1 MASER
6 NGSGGGEGHAE
17 NGNGSGGGVSMEMP
31 EIRFTKL
38 FINGTFVDAVS
49 GTFRLSPL
57 SYTHMSVVAL
67 AAAVQII
74 DVSFGYGF
82 APF

>member
-6 NGSGGGEGHAE
+6 NGNGGGGGGEGHAE
-17 NGNGSGGGVSMEMP
+17 NGNGKGGAVSFKMP

-38 FINGTFVDAVS
+38 FINGSFVDAVS

-57 SYTHMSVVAL
+57 SYTHLS
-67 AAAVQII
+67 
-74 DVSFGYGF
+74 S
-82 APF
+82 

>member
-6 NGSGGGEGHAE
+6 NGSGGGEGRAE
-17 NGNGSGGGVSMEMP
+17 NGGGVSFEMP

-38 FINGTFVDAVS
+38 FINGSFVDAVS

-57 SYTHMSVVAL
+57 SYTHLS
-67 AAAVQII
+67 
-74 DVSFGYGF
+74 S
-82 APF
+82 

>member
-6 NGSGGGEGHAE
+6 NGSGGGEEHAE
-17 NGNGSGGGVSMEMP
+17 NGNGNGSGGGVSMEMP

-38 FINGTFVDAVS
+38 FKNGTFVDAVS

-57 SYTHMSVVAL
+57 SYTHLS
-67 AAAVQII
+67 
-74 DVSFGYGF
+74 S
-82 APF
+82 